1 MKCRWNKLL
10 EETGWIADCKL
21 VFNAERTLCSDMESL
36 AVVFWIWILSLP
48 AGTPLLVTKNFQ
60 ECDHFH
66 HVTKFVSKFV
76 QRDIIVRD
84 ARCFHHIKNGVCA
97 CAGNW

>member
-1 MKCRWNKLL
+1 MVNCRWNKLL
-10 EETGWIADCKL
+10 EETGWIADSKL
-21 VFNAERTLCSDMESL
+21 VLNAERGLCSHMESL
-36 AVVFWIWILSLP
+36 AVVFWILSLP
-48 AGTPLLVTKNFQ
+48 AGTPVLVTENFQ
-60 ECDHFH
+60 DCHHFH

-84 ARCFHHIKNGVCA
+84 AWCFHHIKNGVCS